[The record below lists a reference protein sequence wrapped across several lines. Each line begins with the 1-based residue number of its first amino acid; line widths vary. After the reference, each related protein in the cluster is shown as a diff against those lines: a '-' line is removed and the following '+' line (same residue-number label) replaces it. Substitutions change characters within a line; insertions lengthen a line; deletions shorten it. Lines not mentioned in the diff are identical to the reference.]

1 VVRKSGGRFLKIPE
15 RKDFL
20 RYAENDLDLPPEVQ
34 KAVLTLLAS
43 SSTVRKEVAELKRD
57 LYLVDVQVPDFL
69 PTVEMGVELAKLSDT
84 WVSLLYKRQFSL
96 KNFYRS
102 REFFHLLLFVGGVLA
117 LLLLGVGISII

>member
-1 VVRKSGGRFLKIPE
+1 MRLPE

-20 RYAENDLDLPPEVQ
+20 RYAENDTELSPEVQ
-34 KAVLTLLAS
+34 KAVLILLAS

-84 WVSLLYKRQFSL
+84 WVSLLYQRQFSL
-96 KNFYRS
+96 RNFYRS
-102 REFFHLLLFVGGVLA
+102 REFFHLLLMVGGVLA
-117 LLLLGVGISII
+117 LLLLGVGISIL